1 MKYVTWVDDNGYKR
15 RSMIRDTDP
24 DSMASAGIPAGPPD
38 LTQLDWPELIREL
51 NNILVDR
58 EINTWEDVQNS
69 QAQSAITQAV
79 VSVFRR
85 PIVGLYR
92 QADKKD

>member
-1 MKYVTWVDDNGYKR
+1 MKYVTWVDDNGYKL

-24 DSMASAGIPAGPPD
+24 DSMAPAGIPAGPPD
-38 LTQLDWPELIREL
+38 LMQLDWPKLIREL
-51 NNILVDR
+51 NDILVDR